1 MIPPQLSP
9 DQESAAEVKLFR
21 AFEELENTH
30 DWVVLHSVGIARHL
44 SQSMVEADFVVVA
57 PYLGVLVL
65 EVKGGPVDKFD
76 VYRSTGPRQTS
87 FLARLEG
94 LGDNT
99 YQIPR
104 NEADRSDFRT
114 ESHRIVPNRTESL

>member
-76 VYRSTGPRQTS
+76 VYRSTKARQTS
-87 FLARLEG
+87 FLSSSGGAV
-94 LGDNT
+94 DKIFD
-99 YQIPR
+99 IPG
-104 NEADRSDFRT
+104 
-114 ESHRIVPNRTESL
+114 